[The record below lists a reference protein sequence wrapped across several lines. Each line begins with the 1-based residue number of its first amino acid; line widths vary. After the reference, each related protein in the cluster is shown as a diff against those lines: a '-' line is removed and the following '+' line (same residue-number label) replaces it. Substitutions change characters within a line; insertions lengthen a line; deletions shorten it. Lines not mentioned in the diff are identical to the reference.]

1 MELKIPFL
9 KILENVYVVAPQ
21 EKALEIKRDE

>member
-9 KILENVYVVAPQ
+9 KIVENAYVVAPQ
-21 EKALEIKRDE
+21 EKALEIKGDE